1 VVVAVA
7 VEHQMV
13 LAAQEQPV
21 KVMLVGGALLME
33 QLLHPVEAGAVL
45 VAQGEMLEIRALVVT
60 VVMDN
65 HHQLV
70 AHP

>member
-13 LAAQEQPV
+13 LAAQARPV

-33 QLLHPVEAGAVL
+33 QRLHPVEAGAVL

-65 HHQLV
+65 HHQLA

>member
-1 VVVAVA
+1 V
-7 VEHQMV
+7 
-13 LAAQEQPV
+13 
-21 KVMLVGGALLME
+21 
-33 QLLHPVEAGAVL
+33 AVL
-45 VAQGEMLEIRALVVT
+45 VAQEETLEIRALVVT